1 MGDTEYAD
9 GRFADSEEALAAMAR
24 YELFLQLQ
32 EEADGLTDEEYL
44 KRLDEISGGD
54 PSELLQGAESY
65 GDMDMDEM
73 ARAAAVRAAEEMPVT
88 EQDGLAAAYAD
99 GAAPAADIYAE
110 QSRNQYGGMALED
123 GTGGAPAY
131 GPADG
136 NAESGEQGL
145 DTDQGQLAG
154 TEGLRADGTLDPEST
169 DVEDPESAYGE
180 GAYDGLS
187 LDAGEDGAS
196 ADAFRT
202 GASAEHGDG
211 ASDEKNGQEEA
222 PGPQSQKGG
231 PEQDDAPYVPAAPD
245 LEDEDVPGRQDGY
258 FKEHSRFDVHDIF
271 DDVAVGTGL
280 AGAVVSYEYVPPE
293 PAAGQQPAKAPEQQT
308 PALSAMYREIE
319 RMDGPGRQEPEA
331 SGPSGP

>member
-1 MGDTEYAD
+1 MGDTEYVD

-88 EQDGLAAAYAD
+88 EQDGPAAAYAD
-99 GAAPAADIYAE
+99 RAAPAAGIYAE
-110 QSRNQYGGMALED
+110 QSQDPYSGMTSED

-136 NAESGEQGL
+136 NAEGGEPGL
-145 DTDQGQLAG
+145 DTDREQLAG
-154 TEGLRADGTLDPEST
+154 TEVLQADGTLDPESA
-169 DVEDPESAYGE
+169 DAEDPESAYGE
-180 GAYDGLS
+180 GASDGPS
-187 LDAGEDGAS
+187 LDAGEGGAA

-202 GASAEHGDG
+202 GASAKHRDG
-211 ASDEKNGQEEA
+211 SIDEKDETEEA
-222 PGPQSQKGG
+222 PGFQAQKGG
-231 PEQDDAPYVPAAPD
+231 PEQDDASYVPAAPD
-245 LEDEDVPGRQDGY
+245 PEDEDVPGRQGGY

-271 DDVAVGTGL
+271 DDMAVGTGL

>member
-1 MGDTEYAD
+1 MGDTEYVD

-73 ARAAAVRAAEEMPVT
+73 ARAAAVRAAEEMPVM
-88 EQDGLAAAYAD
+88 EQDG
-99 GAAPAADIYAE
+99 PAAGIYAE
-110 QSRNQYGGMALED
+110 QPQDPYSGMASED

-131 GPADG
+131 GTADG
-136 NAESGEQGL
+136 NAEGGEPGL
-145 DTDQGQLAG
+145 DTDREQLAG
-154 TEGLRADGTLDPEST
+154 TEGLQADGTLDPESA
-169 DVEDPESAYGE
+169 DAEDPESAYGE
-180 GAYDGLS
+180 GASDGPS
-187 LDAGEDGAS
+187 PDAGEDGAA

-202 GASAEHGDG
+202 GASAEHRDG
-211 ASDEKNGQEEA
+211 SIDEKDETEEA
-222 PGPQSQKGG
+222 PGFQARKGG
-231 PEQDDAPYVPAAPD
+231 PEQDDASYVPAAPD
-245 LEDEDVPGRQDGY
+245 PEDEDVPGRQDGY

-271 DDVAVGTGL
+271 DDMAVGTGL

-293 PAAGQQPAKAPEQQT
+293 PAVGQQPAKAPEQQT

-319 RMDGPGRQEPEA
+319 RMDGPGRQEPEV